1 MKPSRSKKSR
11 DSSQASG
18 IRTILRQ
25 EREKERRSR
34 QEGISR
40 PAVVLRPRL
49 RPKRP
54 ARMRRT
60 GRIVNRLSSDL
71 QKVDT
76 MLQGTMQY
84 LLLQAPGRREPS
96 HRCMKPGKTKGMLG
110 HFRPVVPIWTIIA
123 KQSLYTKLIEYVR
136 QFSVYLCVRIF

>member
-1 MKPSRSKKSR
+1 MNLAWAVRI
-11 DSSQASG
+11 SG
-18 IRTILRQ
+18 DGG
-25 EREKERRSR
+25 
-34 QEGISR
+34 QEGRHLEKKGDGS
-40 PAVVLRPRL
+40 
-49 RPKRP
+49 
-54 ARMRRT
+54 RT

-136 QFSVYLCVRIF
+136 QFSVYLCVRII